1 MFTESRYIN
10 PTLVINPSAG
20 TVEDDDENAS
30 SQFQQD
36 RGEEW
41 RRSSENQEWEDEDE
55 DGDEDVETSKS
66 SFESE
71 SSKKRS
77 EDSGS
82 GNKRDRELDEGKGSE
97 SSEKEEWS
105 DRDDYAKYVLPSKEE
120 YDQMP
125 PDEQREVREAKG
137 AIYGTGDSGDGRSD
151 DATSDSKEE

>member
-1 MFTESRYIN
+1 MF
-10 PTLVINPSAG
+10 
-20 TVEDDDENAS
+20 D
-30 SQFQQD
+30 
-36 RGEEW
+36 
-41 RRSSENQEWEDEDE
+41 QEWEDEDE

-82 GNKRDRELDEGKGSE
+82 GNKRDRELDESKGSE

-105 DRDDYAKYVLPSKEE
+105 DRDDYAKQVLPSKEE
-120 YDQMP
+120 YDQMS

-137 AIYGTGDSGDGRSD
+137 AIYGKGDSDGGRSD